1 MPIIKQIPFKGRY
14 ETLIDYIFRGASRTE
29 DFTIFKNISGGV
41 DRNTIVNS
49 FIENDKYRGKRITTR
64 CQHLIIS
71 WHYKSKPSSEALW
84 KVTNEL
90 LRLRGMDKCVVFG
103 KYHSDSK
110 SKCGHIHLAVSQ
122 NLYLQNRSVISGVK
136 KKHFIAQNIALEKMQ
151 QREFPE
157 LNQSLVFIKSRTK
170 EQEPYQKVTKKHR
183 VNKLI
188 DVLNGLADT
197 AKSLKDLYQ
206 LIDRHS
212 DLEAYSRG
220 NTRYYGVWFGKEKYR
235 IKKYIT
241 PERYS
246 ALERLELIREV
257 VKRNKGEYGQENSLT
272 R

>member
-14 ETLIDYIFRGASRTE
+14 ETLVDYILKGASHDE

-41 DRNTIVNS
+41 DRDTVVNS
-49 FIENDKYRGKRITTR
+49 FISNDKYRGRRITTR
-64 CQHLIIS
+64 CQHVILS
-71 WHYKSKPSSEALW
+71 WHFKSNPSPEALW
-84 KVTNEL
+84 KLTNEF
-90 LRLRGMDKCVVFG
+90 LRLRGMDSCVVFG
-103 KYHSDSK
+103 KYHADSK
-110 SKCGHIHLAVSQ
+110 SKCGHIHLIVSQ

-136 KKHFIAQNIALEKMQ
+136 KKNLIEQNIALEKMQ

-157 LNQSLVFIKSRTK
+157 LNDSLVFIKSRTK
-170 EQEPYQKVTKKHR
+170 EQEPYKKTNKKYR

-197 AKSLKDLYQ
+197 AKSLKHLHE
-206 LIDRHS
+206 LIDQHS

-241 PERYS
+241 TERYS
-246 ALERLELIREV
+246 ALERLELMREV
-257 VKRNKGEYGQENSLT
+257 MERSERDYGQENSLT

>member
-14 ETLIDYIFRGASRTE
+14 ETLIDYILKGASQTE

-41 DRNTIVNS
+41 GRDTVVKS
-49 FIENDKYRGKRITTR
+49 FIENDKYRGKRIKTR
-64 CQHLIIS
+64 CQHVILS
-71 WHYKSKPSSEALW
+71 WHFKSNPSPEALW

-90 LRLRGMDKCVVFG
+90 LRLRGMDACVVFG
-103 KYHSDSK
+103 KAHFDSR
-110 SKCGHIHLAVSQ
+110 SGCTHIHLMVSQ
-122 NLYLQNRSVISGVK
+122 NLYLQDKSVISGVK
-136 KKHFIAQNIALEKMQ
+136 KKQLLEQNIALEKMQ

-157 LNQSLVFIKSRTK
+157 LNDSLVFIKSRTK
-170 EQEPYQKVTKKHR
+170 EQEPYQKSNKKHR

-197 AKSLKDLYQ
+197 AKSLKHLYE
-206 LIDRHS
+206 LIDQHS

-220 NTRYYGVWFGKEKYR
+220 NTQYYGVWFGKEKYR

-246 ALERLELIREV
+246 ALERLELMREV
-257 VKRNKGEYGQENSLT
+257 MERSDREYGQENSLT